1 MQWLVYDNNN
11 RPHEVTAVNFR
22 TTGDF
27 ILFAV
32 DGLTAAF
39 YKPTSVTPILEDK
52 EEIIVPAD
60 ETITPSGTGWPEDK
74 TQGKEEA
81 DTKLPCVVE

>member
-39 YKPTSVTPILEDK
+39 YKPNSVTPILEDK
-52 EEIIVPAD
+52 EEITVPAD

>member
-39 YKPTSVTPILEDK
+39 YKPNSVTPILEYK

-60 ETITPSGTGWPEDK
+60 ETITPSGTGWPEN
-74 TQGKEEA
+74 TNTEIEEEVN
-81 DTKLPCVVE
+81 D